1 MKENEEIEINDKKS
15 KFKKVMEWV
24 YCVLIAIILVIII
37 KAFVGT
43 PTIVKQTSM
52 YPTLK
57 QNQRLWLNKLGV
69 TFNKMPERGDIVTF
83 ESPSSGYVNA
93 INANLENA
101 IAEYNYKPSNAFEYF
116 VYDILEIGKV
126 SYIKR
131 VIGLP
136 GERVTIKNGKVYIN
150 GQELQ
155 EDYLQDNVKTDDL
168 QGAFTDV
175 IVPENCVY
183 VMGDNRAASTD
194 SRRFGCVPVEKIE
207 SVAVFRFW
215 PFSDF
220 GTI

>member
-24 YCVLIAIILVIII
+24 YCVLLAIILVIII

-101 IAEYNYKPSNAFEYF
+101 IAE
-116 VYDILEIGKV
+116 
-126 SYIKR
+126 
-131 VIGLP
+131 
-136 GERVTIKNGKVYIN
+136 
-150 GQELQ
+150 
-155 EDYLQDNVKTDDL
+155 
-168 QGAFTDV
+168 
-175 IVPENCVY
+175 
-183 VMGDNRAASTD
+183 
-194 SRRFGCVPVEKIE
+194 
-207 SVAVFRFW
+207 
-215 PFSDF
+215 
-220 GTI
+220 